1 MALTASATP
10 SVATDIINILQMENT
25 AKVTD
30 SFNRPNLFYEVRQRP
45 KDSVREIANW
55 LNTHHRG
62 KTGIIYR
69 SSREGTE
76 IMAKKLK
83 FEHQIE
89 AKHFHA
95 GKDERNKT
103 ETQQAWQEGRLKVVV
118 ATVCFDSCV
127 VCLVGLYSTTKI
139 AFGMGIDKPD
149 GMLFLRNEGQLTHI
163 YVLRN
168 PLRHT

>member
-1 MALTASATP
+1 
-10 SVATDIINILQMENT
+10 MENT
-25 AKVTD
+25 AKVTN
-30 SFNRPNLFYEVRQRP
+30 SFNRPNLFYEVRQRR

-55 LNTHHRG
+55 INTHHRG

-76 IMAKKLK
+76 IVAKKLK

-149 GMLFLRNEGQLTHI
+149 GMLFLRNEGQLA
-163 YVLRN
+163 YVIVL
-168 PLRHT
+168 

>member
-1 MALTASATP
+1 
-10 SVATDIINILQMENT
+10 MENT
-25 AKVTD
+25 AKVTN
-30 SFNRPNLFYEVRQRP
+30 SFNRPNLFYEVRQRR

-55 LNTHHRG
+55 INTHHRG

-127 VCLVGLYSTTKI
+127 VCLVGLYSTSRSLSVWVSTSQMVCCFFEMRVSSLI
-139 AFGMGIDKPD
+139 FMSCEVRFVIHNDVPGSLDA
-149 GMLFLRNEGQLTHI
+149 
-163 YVLRN
+163 
-168 PLRHT
+168 

>member
-55 LNTHHRG
+55 INTHHRG

-95 GKDERNKT
+95 GMDERNKA
-103 ETQQAWQEGRLKVVV
+103 ETQQAWQEGRVKVVV
-118 ATVCFDSCV
+118 ATVCFDSIYCLFSRLMFDFQDRFRYGYRQAGRYV
-127 VCLVGLYSTTKI
+127 VSSK
-139 AFGMGIDKPD
+139 
-149 GMLFLRNEGQLTHI
+149 
-163 YVLRN
+163 
-168 PLRHT
+168 